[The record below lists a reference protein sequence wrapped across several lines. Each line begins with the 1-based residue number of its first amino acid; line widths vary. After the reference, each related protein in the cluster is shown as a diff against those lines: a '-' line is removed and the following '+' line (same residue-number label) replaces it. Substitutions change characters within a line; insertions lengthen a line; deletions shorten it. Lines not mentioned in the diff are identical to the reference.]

1 MLGRRFGVSGYSI
14 RAQVTRARSPKA
26 SSQPRIAADVIWAA
40 AAHAHR
46 INQGEYYR
54 EPYQARDTEGQP
66 IGTQYRRNRDIM
78 LDAVQDNSQL
88 TDQDRELGRAAR
100 DYHSRAI
107 MMKSLKGTMSEF
119 DHTVRQAVVLD
130 DFDLGGD
137 RISIAVIASQIRAY
151 ESARQLEIAMEGV
164 SPEPVADIGAKIER
178 DVTVARAVYSQN
190 YGIWFITAVTQDRH
204 AVFFSYRERMNA
216 GYQCRIRGTVKA
228 YRENS
233 TQLNR
238 IKVIGTLSTAT

>member
-1 MLGRRFGVSGYSI
+1 MPGRPI
-14 RAQVTRARSPKA
+14 RYTISAQVNRARQPRA
-26 SSQPRIAADVIWAA
+26 TDQPRIAADVIWAA

-46 INQGEYYR
+46 INQGEYHR

-78 LDAVQDNSQL
+78 LDVIRDLSL
-88 TDQDRELGRAAR
+88 ITDTDRALGREAR
-100 DYHSRAI
+100 EYHSRAI
-107 MMKSLKGTMSEF
+107 MMKSLRGTMSEF

-137 RISIAVIASQIRAY
+137 RVSIAVIASQIRAY
-151 ESARQLEIAMEGV
+151 EAARQLEIAMDGV
-164 SPEPVADIGAKIER
+164 SRDPVADIGAKIER

-190 YGIWFITAVTQDRH
+190 YGVWFITAVTEDRR

-216 GYQCRIRGTVKA
+216 GHQCRIRGTVKA

-238 IKVIGTLSTAT
+238 VKVL

>member
-1 MLGRRFGVSGYSI
+1 MYGRRHGISGYNI
-14 RAQVTRARSPKA
+14 RAQVNRARQPKK
-26 SSQPRIAADVIWAA
+26 SDQPGIAADVIWAA

-46 INQGEYYR
+46 VNQGEYYR
-54 EPYQARDTEGQP
+54 QPYQARDTEGQP

-78 LDAVQDNSQL
+78 LDAIRDLSLITNA
-88 TDQDRELGRAAR
+88 DRALGREAR
-100 DYHSRAI
+100 EYHSRNI
-107 MMKSLKGTMSEF
+107 MMKSLRGTMSEF
-119 DHTVRQAVVLD
+119 DHSVRQAVTLD

-137 RISIAVIASQIRAY
+137 YVSIAVIASQIRAY
-151 ESARQLEIAMEGV
+151 EAARQLEIAMDGV
-164 SPEPVADIGAKIER
+164 SREPVADIGTKIEQ

-190 YGIWFITAVTQDRH
+190 YGVWFITAVTEDRR

-216 GYQCRIRGTVKA
+216 GHQCRIRGTVKA

-238 IKVIGTLSTAT
+238 VKVI

>member
-1 MLGRRFGVSGYSI
+1 M
-14 RAQVTRARSPKA
+14 TRARQPKTPD
-26 SSQPRIAADVIWAA
+26 QPRIAAEVIWAA

-46 INQGEYYR
+46 INQGEYHR

-78 LDAVQDNSQL
+78 LDVIRDLSL
-88 TDQDRELGRAAR
+88 ITDADRALGREAR
-100 DYHSRAI
+100 EYHSRNI
-107 MMKSLKGTMSEF
+107 MMKSLRGTMSEF
-119 DHTVRQAVVLD
+119 DHSLRQAVVLD

-151 ESARQLEIAMEGV
+151 EAARQLEIAMDGV
-164 SPEPVADIGAKIER
+164 SREPVADIGAKIEH

-190 YGIWFITAVTQDRH
+190 YGVWFITAVTEDRR

-216 GYQCRIRGTVKA
+216 GHQCRIRGTVKA

-238 IKVIGTLSTAT
+238 VKVVS

>member
-1 MLGRRFGVSGYSI
+1 MYGGRYGISGYNI
-14 RAQVTRARSPKA
+14 RAQVTRTRTAPA
-26 SSQPRIAADVIWAA
+26 PDQPRIAADVIWGA

-46 INQGEYYR
+46 INQGEYHR
-54 EPYQARDTEGQP
+54 EPYQARDTQGQP

-78 LDAVQDNSQL
+78 LDVIRDPAL
-88 TDQDRELGRAAR
+88 ITDADRALGGEAR
-100 DYHSRAI
+100 EYHSRNI
-107 MMKSLKGTMSEF
+107 MMKSLRGTMSEF

-151 ESARQLEIAMEGV
+151 EAARQLEIAMDGV
-164 SPEPVADIGAKIER
+164 SREPVADIGAKIER
-178 DVTVARAVYSQN
+178 DVTVARAVYSQL
-190 YGIWFITAVTQDRH
+190 YGVWFITAVTEDRR
-204 AVFFSYRERMNA
+204 AVFFSYRERLNA
-216 GYQCRIRGTVKA
+216 GHQCRIRGTVKA

-238 IKVIGTLSTAT
+238 VKVMS

>member
-1 MLGRRFGVSGYSI
+1 MYGRPARYSI
-14 RAQVTRARSPKA
+14 SAQVNRARQPRVTD
-26 SSQPRIAADVIWAA
+26 QPRIAADVIWAA

-46 INQGEYYR
+46 INQGEYHR

-66 IGTQYRRNRDIM
+66 IGALYRRNRDIM
-78 LDAVQDNSQL
+78 LDVIRDPAVI
-88 TDQDRELGRAAR
+88 TDADRELGCAAR
-100 DYHSRAI
+100 EYHSRAI
-107 MMKSLKGTMSEF
+107 MMKSLRGTMSEF

-137 RISIAVIASQIRAY
+137 RVSIAVIASQIRAY
-151 ESARQLEIAMEGV
+151 EAAQQLEIAMDGV
-164 SPEPVADIGAKIER
+164 SREPVADVGAKIER
-178 DVTVARAVYSQN
+178 DVTVARAIYSQN
-190 YGIWFITAVTQDRH
+190 YGVWFITAVTQDRR

-233 TQLNR
+233 TQLSR
-238 IKVIGTLSTAT
+238 VKVI

>member
-1 MLGRRFGVSGYSI
+1 MPGLPIRYNI
-14 RAQVTRARSPKA
+14 RAQVNRARQPQA
-26 SSQPRIAADVIWAA
+26 TDQPRIAADLIWAA

-46 INQGEYYR
+46 INQGEYHR

-78 LDAVQDNSQL
+78 LDVIRDPAQI
-88 TDQDRELGRAAR
+88 TDADRELGRSAR
-100 DYHSRAI
+100 EYHSRAI
-107 MMKSLKGTMSEF
+107 IMKSLRGTMSEF
-119 DHTVRQAVVLD
+119 DHSVRQAVVLD

-151 ESARQLEIAMEGV
+151 EAARQMEIAMDGV
-164 SPEPVADIGAKIER
+164 SREPVADIGAKIER
-178 DVTVARAVYSQN
+178 DVTVARAVCSQN
-190 YGIWFITAVTQDRH
+190 YGVWFITAVTEDRR
-204 AVFFSYRERMNA
+204 AVFFSYRERLNA

-238 IKVIGTLSTAT
+238 VKVI